1 MLVIEQDTPN
11 STAILSWYFQS
22 THETYEKGVLAVTF
36 VGGAQ
41 YLYLGCPTRFALEMV
56 TQASLGRYFATV
68 VKPYFPADDV
78 IRTENALAE

>member
-36 VGGAQ
+36 VGGKQ
-41 YLYLGCPTRFALEMV
+41 YLYLGCPTSMAVNMV
-56 TQASLGRYFATV
+56 QQASVGQYFATV

-78 IRTENALAE
+78 ILTGNVFA